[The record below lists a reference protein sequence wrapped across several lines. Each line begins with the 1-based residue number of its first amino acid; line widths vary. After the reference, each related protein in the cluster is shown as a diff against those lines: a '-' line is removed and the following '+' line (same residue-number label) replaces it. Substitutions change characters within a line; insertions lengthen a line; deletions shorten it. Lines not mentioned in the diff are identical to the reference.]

1 MQNLKAQMDSNSS
14 AVKLQV
20 TNQEKN
26 VIEKVNLTLE
36 KVN

>member
-26 VIEKVNLTLE
+26 VIEKVNLALE